1 MTGYGLPHRVIL
13 LLSMLFGLLAVPALQ
28 AADEVLRIGFNVKIA
43 RDLNRADVQSALSL
57 WADELSS
64 KFNVP
69 AESLF
74 YDDMAVLRQDFDRGK
89 INFVIAAGMDFARY
103 FKQNELADGFRGTVL
118 TDHTLLLLTRR
129 DAGIEDMNQL
139 RGKRIA
145 VLKGD
150 ELSEVYLETLCLR
163 RFQRPCTQVF
173 SSIETVSNSN
183 QLILRLVFGKAD
195 VVLSKRNGFETAQEL
210 NPQVGRVAMELTRF
224 PIKSSY
230 YGLFNSKVNPAM
242 RKHSLQRMPNMH
254 KDVRGRQV
262 LEIFKVDRLVL
273 VGTDELRPF
282 YELLSD
288 YEALLPTPASK
299 RSAR

>member
-1 MTGYGLPHRVIL
+1 MRLRRKLIL
-13 LLSMLFGLLAVPALQ
+13 LLSMLASLLVLTPTQ
-28 AADEVLRIGFNVKIA
+28 AADDMVRIGFNVKIT
-43 RDLNRADVQSALSL
+43 RDLNRADVQAALSL

-69 AESLF
+69 TESLF

-89 INFVIAAGMDFARY
+89 VNFVIAAGMDFARY
-103 FKQNELADGFRGTVL
+103 FKHNELAEGFRGTL
-118 TDHTLLLLTRR
+118 QQDHTLLLLAHR
-129 DAGIEDMNQL
+129 DAGIDDLKRLQ
-139 RGKRIA
+139 GKRIA

-163 RFQRPCTQVF
+163 HYRRPCAQVF
-173 SSIETVSNSN
+173 SSIETVANSN

-195 VVLSKRNGFETAQEL
+195 MVLTKRNGFETAREL
-210 NPQVGRVAMELTRF
+210 NPQVGRVAVELTRF

-230 YGLFNSKVNPAM
+230 YGLFNSKTNPSL
-242 RKHSLQRMPNMH
+242 RKHGLQRIPQMH
-254 KDVRGRQV
+254 HDVRGRQV
-262 LEIFKVDRLVL
+262 LEIFKLDRLEL

-288 YEALLPTPASK
+288 YEALLSATASK

>member
-1 MTGYGLPHRVIL
+1 MTNHASRHAYA
-13 LLSMLFGLLAVPALQ
+13 MLFMMFSLLAAPPAL
-28 AADEVLRIGFNVKIA
+28 AADEVVRIGFNVKIT

-69 AESLF
+69 TKSLF
-74 YDDMAVLRQDFDRGK
+74 YDDMAVLRQDFDLGK
-89 INFVIAAGMDFARY
+89 VNFVIAAGMDFARY
-103 FKQNELADGFRGTVL
+103 FKQSELAEGFRGAIQ

-163 RFQRPCTQVF
+163 RFQRPCAQVF
-173 SSIETVSNSN
+173 SSIEMVSNSN

-195 VVLSKRNGFETAQEL
+195 VVLSKRNGFETAREM
-210 NPQVGRVAMELTRF
+210 NPQVGRVAMELNRF

-242 RKHSLQRMPNMH
+242 RKHSLQRIPNMH
-254 KDVRGRQV
+254 QDVRGRQV
-262 LEIFKVDRLVL
+262 LEIFKIDRLEL
-273 VGTDELRPF
+273 VDTDELRPF
-282 YELLSD
+282 YDLLSD
-288 YEALLPTPASK
+288 YEALRPASASK
-299 RSAR
+299 WSAR